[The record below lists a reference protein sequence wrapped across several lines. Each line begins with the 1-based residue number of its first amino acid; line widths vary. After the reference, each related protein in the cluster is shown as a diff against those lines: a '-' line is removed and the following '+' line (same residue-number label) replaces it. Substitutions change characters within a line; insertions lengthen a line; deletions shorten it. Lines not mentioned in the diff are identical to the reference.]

1 MNVTSD
7 RLQKI
12 RDALSIDKDDEG
24 NFNKASVSEKNII
37 TKIASKGSFTLADL
51 SPCERKF
58 DAVTAKWIP
67 FSVDKHVVPWY
78 DK

>member
-12 RDALSIDKDDEG
+12 RDALSNDKDDEG
-24 NFNKASVSEKNII
+24 NFSKVSVSEKNIMA
-37 TKIASKGSFTLADL
+37 KIASKGSFTLSDL
-51 SPCERKF
+51 SPCGRIF

-67 FSVDKHVVPWY
+67 FSSDKYVPWY